1 MGASFHHDWNIK
13 PNASRL
19 GRRSTIQIQ
28 RESMNPE
35 HELQELDREWV
46 AKSDERQSSV
56 ARGEK
61 MAKWI
66 WLSVMAGFGL
76 VFLGLWMN
84 DLGEDVRLER
94 LLQPWMITATV
105 LGVVLILALLVIGIR
120 NGRKIGATHLARLDY
135 ELRRDELIRAIHDDS
150 D

>member
-1 MGASFHHDWNIK
+1 
-13 PNASRL
+13 
-19 GRRSTIQIQ
+19 
-28 RESMNPE
+28 MNPE

-46 AKSDERQSSV
+46 AKSDEMQSSV

-61 MAKWI
+61 MAMWL
-66 WLSVMAGFGL
+66 WLSMMAGFGV

-84 DLGEDVRLER
+84 DLGKDVRLER
-94 LLQPWMITATV
+94 LLQPWMITSCV
-105 LGVVLILALLVIGIR
+105 LGVIVVFVSLVLMIR
-120 NGRKIGATHLARLDY
+120 NGREIGAIHLARLEY